1 MKKVRKDGKGMLLRK
16 GETYLRKRKIYCF
29 SYTDA
34 IGKRKFLYAN
44 SLIEL
49 REKEEEFQRNKLDK
63 LDTYVMTKADINFVF
78 DRYISTRTELR
89 SNTKTHYCMSYN
101 KYVRNGFGKK
111 KIIDV
116 RYSDVICFYQALI
129 ERGLSIGSVSHLNN
143 VLHGTFKMALRDNV
157 IRSNPTIGAVGD
169 VRKKLDLS
177 EGVRHSLSIEEQK
190 EFLSFLERPE
200 YKRWKPLFVVLFG
213 TGCRIGEVIGLRW
226 CDVDMEKG
234 IISINH
240 SINYGPRVDNGY
252 KSDYEVTLPK
262 TAAGIRTI
270 PMLGKVKEAFLLE
283 KQNQKEGGYHPIVE
297 IGGMKD
303 FIFCNRF
310 GNIHHAQAINREIH
324 RIVENHNAYEEIA
337 AKKEGREPVFIP
349 GFSCHVARHTFCSRL
364 CENETNVKVI
374 QTVMGHKNIQTT
386 LNIYAEVC
394 EQKKKEIFES
404 LNNDNVIF

>member
-16 GETYLRKRKIYCF
+16 GETYLRKRKLYCF

-49 REKEEEFQRNKLDK
+49 REKEEDFQRNKLDK

-157 IRSNPTIGAVGD
+157 IRSNPTIG
-169 VRKKLDLS
+169 
-177 EGVRHSLSIEEQK
+177 
-190 EFLSFLERPE
+190 
-200 YKRWKPLFVVLFG
+200 
-213 TGCRIGEVIGLRW
+213 
-226 CDVDMEKG
+226 
-234 IISINH
+234 
-240 SINYGPRVDNGY
+240 
-252 KSDYEVTLPK
+252 
-262 TAAGIRTI
+262 
-270 PMLGKVKEAFLLE
+270 
-283 KQNQKEGGYHPIVE
+283 
-297 IGGMKD
+297 GM
-303 FIFCNRF
+303 
-310 GNIHHAQAINREIH
+310 
-324 RIVENHNAYEEIA
+324 
-337 AKKEGREPVFIP
+337 
-349 GFSCHVARHTFCSRL
+349 
-364 CENETNVKVI
+364 
-374 QTVMGHKNIQTT
+374 
-386 LNIYAEVC
+386 
-394 EQKKKEIFES
+394 
-404 LNNDNVIF
+404 